1 MKLTL
6 QCLINHN
13 EFTGGGVNYAWEVLV
28 IAGAARSGRRRI
40 DCRHMQTN
48 AVEAEVQRLKEED
61 EGVNSERDD
70 RLGREWDKTA
80 EQIENQKEIHT

>member
-1 MKLTL
+1 MILL
-6 QCLINHN
+6 EVAIY
-13 EFTGGGVNYAWEVLV
+13 GVNYACRVLV

-40 DCRHMQTN
+40 DRRHMQTN

-61 EGVNSERDD
+61 EGVNSERDG
-70 RLGREWDKTA
+70 RLGGERDKTA